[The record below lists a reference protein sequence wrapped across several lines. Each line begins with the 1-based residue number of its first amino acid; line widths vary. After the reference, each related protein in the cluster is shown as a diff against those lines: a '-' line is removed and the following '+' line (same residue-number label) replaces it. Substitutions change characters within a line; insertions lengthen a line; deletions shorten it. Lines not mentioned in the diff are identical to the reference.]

1 MKPLRDKTE
10 WPQIAVFDIE
20 ATEWTNIVCICH
32 VDELGNR
39 KWFRTRRAYVDWL
52 FNHFKGEFIWSHW
65 GGHYDMRFIIAEA
78 YNRGWTWDVKL
89 SGNLMVI
96 AKIRDHKGRVL
107 TFVESARLMPDSL
120 AKIGDSLAAKFGPR
134 FVKKDVDRTKIAE
147 YSFETILEYCFSDC
161 DILMRGLQEMRATLT
176 SVGCDFACTLAS
188 ICTRYV
194 RRSKVLEWHRFF
206 DKDADGK
213 LVYSEKVTKA
223 DEFCESAYFGGR
235 VEVFKTGTFKNLYYY
250 DITSSYPWS
259 MTHELPA
266 YFKCYQAPNRD
277 LRKALKVCGISDATV
292 FIPAGTLYA
301 PVLPVRYAN
310 KLAFPE
316 GYFRGRWANI
326 ELDALYQR
334 TKHDKRVTIKIHS
347 QAVYE
352 PLAFLKPFV
361 ETFYSLRKI
370 AMEEKDEFRK
380 YAFKICLNSVYGKL
394 VESLQKRSIMFGDYA
409 REAMEKHG
417 PEAMRMTPTP
427 GVWGLDSESD
437 GPFRHVAA
445 GCYVTARSRLRLLE
459 GIEQCLRMGAKIYY
473 CDTDSIIT
481 DKPVFSMVNSKA
493 LGMFNLETE
502 IAEAVIFCPKVYK
515 LTTPEGKII
524 YKAKGM
530 PIKGLSN
537 DASEERWLA
546 FTQKFQDE
554 DQERAKPEKDGIY
567 GFLTDINNGRIEPQ
581 SFKLKR
587 MMQNPDSK
595 RVHIGDDSKPIFL
608 NMPVDDPDS
617 WRKWNGAA

>member
-20 ATEWTNIVCICH
+20 ATDWVNIVCICH
-32 VDELGNR
+32 LDELGNR
-39 KWFRTRRAYVDWL
+39 KSFRTRSAYMDWL
-52 FNHFKGEFIWSHW
+52 FNHFRGEFIWAHW

-78 YNRGWTWDVKL
+78 YNRGWSWDVKL

-96 AKIRDHKGRVL
+96 VKIRDHKGKVL
-107 TFVESARLMPDSL
+107 TFCESARLMPDSL
-120 AKIGDSLAAKFGPR
+120 EKIGKSLAGKFGPE
-134 FVKKDVDRTKIAE
+134 FLKKDIDRTKIDS
-147 YSFETILEYCFSDC
+147 YPFETILEYCFSDC
-161 DILMRGLQEMRATLT
+161 RILLRGLQEMRSTLT
-176 SVGCDFACTLAS
+176 SVGCDFAGTLAS

-194 RRSKVLEWHRFF
+194 RRSKVLEWHRFYEKGE
-206 DKDADGK
+206 DEKLSYSKKVTDADS
-213 LVYSEKVTKA
+213 Y
-223 DEFCESAYFGGR
+223 CEAAYFGGR
-235 VEVFKTGTFKNLYYY
+235 VEVFKTGTYKNLYYY

-266 YFKCYQAPNRD
+266 YFVKYQPPNKD
-277 LRKALKVCGISDATV
+277 LRKALKVCGISEATV

-301 PVLPVRYAN
+301 PVLPVRYEN

-316 GYFRGRWANI
+316 GYFRGRWTNI

-334 TKHDKRVTIKIHS
+334 TKHNKKVSITIHA

-361 ETFYSLRKI
+361 ETFYRLRCD
-370 AMEEKDEFRK
+370 AMANDDEFRK

-394 VESLQKRSIMFGDYA
+394 VESIQKRSILYGDYA
-409 REAMEKHG
+409 REAMAKYG
-417 PEAMRMTPTP
+417 PECMKMTPTP
-427 GVWGLDSESD
+427 GVWGLDSVSD

-459 GIEQCLRMGAKIYY
+459 GIEHCLKMGANIYY

-481 DKPVFSMVNSKA
+481 DKPVFSLEENKT
-493 LGMFNLETE
+493 LGMFNLETQ
-502 IAEAVIFCPKVYK
+502 IAEATIFCPKVYK

-530 PIKGLSN
+530 PIKGLSEA
-537 DASEERWLA
+537 ASEERWLD
-546 FTQKFQDE
+546 FTQKFQE
-554 DQERAKPEKDGIY
+554 SEVHRAKPEKDGIY

-595 RVHIGDDSKPIFL
+595 RIHVGNDSVPIYL
-608 NMPVDDPDS
+608 EMPAD
-617 WRKWNGAA
+617 GAA